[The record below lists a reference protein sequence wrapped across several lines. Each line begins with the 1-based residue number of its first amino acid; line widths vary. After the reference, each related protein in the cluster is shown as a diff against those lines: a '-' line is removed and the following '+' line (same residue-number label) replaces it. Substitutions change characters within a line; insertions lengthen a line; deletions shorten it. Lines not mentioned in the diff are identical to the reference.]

1 MIVHCVVTAPKLR
14 KCSCG
19 EHFRSLDD
27 LYQHIDA
34 MEAEE
39 DRVS

>member
-1 MIVHCVVTAPKLR
+1 MIVHRVVTAPKLW

-19 EHFRSLDD
+19 EQYRSLDD
-27 LYQHIDA
+27 LYDHIDA
-34 MEAEE
+34 AEAEE